1 LGITISKLPT
11 AWGKILLSDE
21 MPVSKVF
28 VIPLIKAVNVL
39 TEFSHRI
46 RKTLAKKINMKFLPK
61 VYFVGDKSFD
71 YAEKIEKLIQ
81 KNK

>member
-28 VIPLIKAVNVL
+28 VIPLIKAVNVFESPCQL
-39 TEFSHRI
+39 V
-46 RKTLAKKINMKFLPK
+46 LNVKIIFEKSIFCNK
-61 VYFVGDKSFD
+61 VTF
-71 YAEKIEKLIQ
+71 
-81 KNK
+81 